1 MGQSA
6 NKLALV
12 EPSNFNFNTETFDTN
27 VFQNDV
33 QFNKRKIFEEF
44 DNLISTL
51 DKNKISFNILK
62 SPKNSPDSIYPN
74 NWVVT
79 FEDGT
84 YDLFSMQSPNRRL
97 ERSNSNINFL
107 NMNYSLKNDLTKYES
122 KNIFLEGTGSLVL
135 DRVNKTAYMAE
146 SYRSNVSLASK
157 WSQLRGYDLVHF
169 KSYIDEKPTY
179 HTNVLMFITDKF
191 AGICFDSIS
200 DSKYLLSNIEKTHV
214 ILYLSIEQ
222 VKNFSGNALLVR
234 NTNNEAKFL
243 ISSSGLKALDL
254 IQKKF
259 IEKYYD
265 IVDINIPTIEKIGG
279 CSVRCMLLELF

>member
-1 MGQSA
+1 MDQSA

-33 QFNKRKIFEEF
+33 QFNKLKIFEEF
-44 DNLISTL
+44 DNFISTL

-84 YDLFSMQSPNRRL
+84 YDLFSMKSSNRRL

-107 NMNYSLKNDLTKYES
+107 NTNYSLKNDLTGYELQ
-122 KNIFLEGTGSLVL
+122 NIFLEGTGSLVL

-146 SYRSNVSLASK
+146 SSRSNMSLALK
-157 WSQLRGYDLVHF
+157 WSQLRGYDLVSF
-169 KSYIDEKPTY
+169 KSYIDRKPTY

-191 AGICFDSIS
+191 AGICLDSIS
-200 DSKYLLSNIEKTHV
+200 DSTYLLSNIEKTHK
-214 ILYLSIEQ
+214 ILNLSIKQ
-222 VKNFSGNALLVR
+222 VKSFSGNAIVVR
-234 NTNNEAKFL
+234 NITNEGKFL
-243 ISSSGLKALDL
+243 ISSSGIKALDL
-254 IQKKF
+254 VQKKF

-265 IVDINIPTIEKIGG
+265 IVEINIPTIEKIGG
-279 CSVRCMLLELF
+279 GSVRCMLLELF

>member
-1 MGQSA
+1 MDQSA

-33 QFNKRKIFEEF
+33 QFNKLKIFEEF
-44 DNLISTL
+44 DNFISTL

-79 FEDGT
+79 FDDGT
-84 YDLFSMQSPNRRL
+84 YDLFSMQSPNRRI

-107 NMNYSLKNDLTKYES
+107 NTNYSLKNDLTQYEA

-146 SYRSNVSLASK
+146 SNRSNVSLASK

-169 KSYIDEKPTY
+169 KSYIDKKPTY
-179 HTNVLMFITDKF
+179 HTNVLMFITNKF

-200 DSKYLLSNIEKTHV
+200 DSKYLLSNIEKTHK

-222 VKNFSGNALLVR
+222 VKNFSGNAIVVR
-234 NTNNEAKFL
+234 NINNEAKFL

-254 IQKKF
+254 IQKRF

-279 CSVRCMLLELF
+279 GSVRCMLLELF

>member
-1 MGQSA
+1 MDQSA

-33 QFNKRKIFEEF
+33 QFNKLKIFEEF
-44 DNLISTL
+44 DNFISTL

-107 NMNYSLKNDLTKYES
+107 NTNYSLKNDLTEYEAE
-122 KNIFLEGTGSLVL
+122 NIFLEGTGSLVL

-146 SYRSNVSLASK
+146 SNRSNVSLASK

-169 KSYIDEKPTY
+169 KSYIDKKPTY
-179 HTNVLMFITDKF
+179 HTNVLMFITNKF

-200 DSKYLLSNIEKTHV
+200 DSKNLLSNIEKTHK
-214 ILYLSIEQ
+214 ILNLSIEQ
-222 VKNFSGNALLVR
+222 VKNFSGNAIVVR
-234 NTNNEAKFL
+234 NINNEAKFL
-243 ISSSGLKALDL
+243 ISSSGLKAFDS
-254 IQKKF
+254 IQKRF

-279 CSVRCMLLELF
+279 GSVRCMLLELF

>member
-1 MGQSA
+1 MDQSA

-12 EPSNFNFNTETFDTN
+12 EPSNFSFNTETFDTN

-33 QFNKRKIFEEF
+33 QFNKLKIFEEF
-44 DNLISTL
+44 DNFISTL
-51 DKNKISFNILK
+51 DKNKIAFNILK

-84 YDLFSMQSPNRRL
+84 YDLFSMQSPNRRI

-107 NMNYSLKNDLTKYES
+107 NTNYSLRNDLTEYEA

-135 DRVNKTAYMAE
+135 DRVNKIAYMAE
-146 SYRSNVSLASK
+146 SNRSNVSLASK

-169 KSYIDEKPTY
+169 KSYIDKKPTY
-179 HTNVLMFITDKF
+179 HTNVLMFITNKF

-200 DSKYLLSNIEKTHV
+200 DSKYLLSNIEKTHK

-222 VKNFSGNALLVR
+222 VKNFSGNAIVVR
-234 NTNNEAKFL
+234 NINNEAKFL

-254 IQKKF
+254 MQKRF

-265 IVDINIPTIEKIGG
+265 IVDINIHTIEKIGG
-279 CSVRCMLLELF
+279 GSVRCMLLELF

>member
-1 MGQSA
+1 MDQSA

-33 QFNKRKIFEEF
+33 QFNKLKIFEEF
-44 DNLISTL
+44 DNFISTL
-51 DKNKISFNILK
+51 DKNKIAFNILK

-84 YDLFSMQSPNRRL
+84 YDLFSMQSPNRRI

-107 NMNYSLKNDLTKYES
+107 NTNYSLRNDLTEYEA

-135 DRVNKTAYMAE
+135 DRVNKIAYMAE
-146 SYRSNVSLASK
+146 SNRSNVSLASK

-169 KSYIDEKPTY
+169 KSYIDKKPTY
-179 HTNVLMFITDKF
+179 HTNVLMFITNKF

-200 DSKYLLSNIEKTHV
+200 DSKYLLSNIEKTHK
-214 ILYLSIEQ
+214 ILYLSLEQ
-222 VKNFSGNALLVR
+222 VKNYSGNAIVVR

-254 IQKKF
+254 IQKRF

-265 IVDINIPTIEKIGG
+265 IVDINIHTIEKIGG
-279 CSVRCMLLELF
+279 GSVRCMLLELF

>member
-1 MGQSA
+1 MDQSA

-33 QFNKRKIFEEF
+33 QFNKLKIFEEF

-51 DKNKISFNILK
+51 EKNKISFNILK
-62 SPKNSPDSIYPN
+62 SPKDSPDSIYPN

-79 FEDGT
+79 FDDGT
-84 YDLFSMQSPNRRL
+84 YDLFSMQSPNRRI

-107 NMNYSLKNDLTKYES
+107 NTNYSLKNDLTEYEAE
-122 KNIFLEGTGSLVL
+122 NVFLEGTGSLVL

-146 SYRSNVSLASK
+146 SKRSNVSLASK

-169 KSYIDEKPTY
+169 KSYIDKIPTY
-179 HTNVLMFITDKF
+179 HTNVLMFITNKF

-200 DSKYLLSNIEKTHV
+200 DSKNLLSNIEKTHK
-214 ILYLSIEQ
+214 ILNLSIEQ
-222 VKNFSGNALLVR
+222 VKNFSGNAIVVR
-234 NTNNEAKFL
+234 NINNEAKFL

-254 IQKKF
+254 IQKRF

-279 CSVRCMLLELF
+279 GSVRCMLLELF

>member
-1 MGQSA
+1 MDQSA

-33 QFNKRKIFEEF
+33 QFNKLKIFEEF
-44 DNLISTL
+44 DNFISTL

-107 NMNYSLKNDLTKYES
+107 NTNYSLKNDLTEYEAE
-122 KNIFLEGTGSLVL
+122 NVFLEGTGSLVL

-146 SYRSNVSLASK
+146 SNRSNVSLASK

-169 KSYIDEKPTY
+169 KSYIDKKPTY
-179 HTNVLMFITDKF
+179 HTNVLMFITNKF

-200 DSKYLLSNIEKTHV
+200 DSKNLLSNIEKTHK
-214 ILYLSIEQ
+214 ILNLSIEQ
-222 VKNFSGNALLVR
+222 VKNFSGNAIVVR
-234 NTNNEAKFL
+234 NINNEAKFL
-243 ISSSGLKALDL
+243 ISSSGLKAFDL
-254 IQKKF
+254 IQKRF

-279 CSVRCMLLELF
+279 GSVRCMLLELF

>member
-1 MGQSA
+1 MDQSA
-6 NKLALV
+6 KKLALV
-12 EPSNFNFNTETFDTN
+12 EPSNFNFNIQTFDTN

-33 QFNKRKIFEEF
+33 QFNKLKIFEEF
-44 DNLISTL
+44 DNFVSAL

-74 NWVVT
+74 NWAVT
-79 FEDGT
+79 FDDGT

-97 ERSNSNINFL
+97 ERSNLNINFL
-107 NMNYSLKNDLTKYES
+107 NTYYSLKNDLTKYEAQ
-122 KNIFLEGTGSLVL
+122 NIFLEGTGSLVL

-146 SYRSNVSLASK
+146 SNRSSISLASK

-169 KSYIDEKPTY
+169 KSYIDKKPTY

-191 AGICFDSIS
+191 AGICIDPIS
-200 DSKYLLSNIEKTHV
+200 DSKYLLSNMEKTHK

-222 VKNFSGNALLVR
+222 VKNFSGNAIVVR
-234 NTNNEAKFL
+234 NINNEPKFL

-254 IQKKF
+254 IQIRF

-265 IVDINIPTIEKIGG
+265 IIEIDIPTIEKIGG
-279 CSVRCMLLELF
+279 GSVRCMLLELF

>member
-1 MGQSA
+1 MDQSA

-33 QFNKRKIFEEF
+33 QFNKLKIFEEF
-44 DNLISTL
+44 DNFISTL

-107 NMNYSLKNDLTKYES
+107 NTNYSLKNDLTEYEAE
-122 KNIFLEGTGSLVL
+122 NIFLEGTGSLVL

-146 SYRSNVSLASK
+146 SNRSNVSLASK

-169 KSYIDEKPTY
+169 KSYIDKIPTY
-179 HTNVLMFITDKF
+179 HTNVLMFITNKF

-200 DSKYLLSNIEKTHV
+200 DSKNLLSNIEKTHK
-214 ILYLSIEQ
+214 ILNLSIEQ
-222 VKNFSGNALLVR
+222 VKNFSGNAIVVR
-234 NTNNEAKFL
+234 NINNEAKFL
-243 ISSSGLKALDL
+243 ISSSGLKAFDL
-254 IQKKF
+254 IQKRF

-279 CSVRCMLLELF
+279 GSVRCMLLELF

>member
-1 MGQSA
+1 MDQSA

-12 EPSNFNFNTETFDTN
+12 EPSNFNFNIQTFDTN

-33 QFNKRKIFEEF
+33 QFNKLKIFEEF
-44 DNLISTL
+44 DNFVSTL

-74 NWVVT
+74 NWAVT
-79 FEDGT
+79 FDDGT

-97 ERSNSNINFL
+97 ERSNLNINFL
-107 NMNYSLKNDLTKYES
+107 NTYYSLKNDLTKYEAQ
-122 KNIFLEGTGSLVL
+122 NIFLEGTGSLVL

-146 SYRSNVSLASK
+146 SNRSNISLASK

-169 KSYIDEKPTY
+169 KSYIDKKPTY

-191 AGICFDSIS
+191 AGICIDSIS
-200 DSKYLLSNIEKTHV
+200 DSKYLLSNMEKTHK

-222 VKNFSGNALLVR
+222 VKNFSGNAIVVR
-234 NTNNEAKFL
+234 NINNETKFL

-254 IQKKF
+254 IQIRF

-265 IVDINIPTIEKIGG
+265 IIEIDIPTIEKIGG
-279 CSVRCMLLELF
+279 GSVRCMLLELF

>member
-1 MGQSA
+1 MDQSA

-33 QFNKRKIFEEF
+33 QFNKLKIFEEF
-44 DNLISTL
+44 DNFISTL

-84 YDLFSMQSPNRRL
+84 YDLFSMQSPNRRI
-97 ERSNSNINFL
+97 ERSNSNIDFL
-107 NMNYSLKNDLTKYES
+107 NTNYSLKNDLTKYEA

-146 SYRSNVSLASK
+146 SNRSNVSLASK

-169 KSYIDEKPTY
+169 KSYIDKKPTY
-179 HTNVLMFITDKF
+179 HTNVLMFITNKF

-200 DSKYLLSNIEKTHV
+200 DSKYLLSNIEKTHK

-222 VKNFSGNALLVR
+222 VKNFSGNAIVVR
-234 NTNNEAKFL
+234 NINNEAKFL

-254 IQKKF
+254 IQKRF

-279 CSVRCMLLELF
+279 GSVRCMLLELF

>member
-1 MGQSA
+1 MDQSA

-33 QFNKRKIFEEF
+33 QFNKLKIFEEF
-44 DNLISTL
+44 DNFISTL

-107 NMNYSLKNDLTKYES
+107 NTNYSLKNDLTEYEA

-146 SYRSNVSLASK
+146 SNRSNVSLASK

-169 KSYIDEKPTY
+169 KSYIDKKPTY
-179 HTNVLMFITDKF
+179 HTNVLMFITNKF

-200 DSKYLLSNIEKTHV
+200 DSKYLLSNIEKTHE

-279 CSVRCMLLELF
+279 GSVRCMLLELF

>member
-1 MGQSA
+1 MDQSA

-12 EPSNFNFNTETFDTN
+12 EPSNFNFNIQTFDTN

-33 QFNKRKIFEEF
+33 QFNKLKIFEEF
-44 DNLISTL
+44 DNFISTL

-62 SPKNSPDSIYPN
+62 SQKNSPDSIYPN

-84 YDLFSMQSPNRRL
+84 YDLFSMQSPNRRR

-107 NMNYSLKNDLTKYES
+107 NTNYSLKNDLTEYEA
-122 KNIFLEGTGSLVL
+122 KNFFLEGTGSLVL
-135 DRVNKTAYMAE
+135 DRVNKNAYMAE
-146 SYRSNVSLASK
+146 SNRSNVSLASK

-169 KSYIDEKPTY
+169 KSYIDKIPTY
-179 HTNVLMFITDKF
+179 HTNVLMFITNKF

-200 DSKYLLSNIEKTHV
+200 DTKNLLSNIEKTHK
-214 ILYLSIEQ
+214 ILNLSIEQ
-222 VKNFSGNALLVR
+222 VKNFSGNAIVVR
-234 NTNNEAKFL
+234 NINNEAKFL
-243 ISSSGLKALDL
+243 ISSSGLKAFDL
-254 IQKKF
+254 IQKRF

-279 CSVRCMLLELF
+279 GSVRCMVLELF

>member
-1 MGQSA
+1 MDQSA

-12 EPSNFNFNTETFDTN
+12 EPSNFSFNTETFETN
-27 VFQNDV
+27 IFQNDV
-33 QFNKRKIFEEF
+33 QFNKLKIFEEF
-44 DNLISTL
+44 DNLISSL
-51 DKNKISFNILK
+51 DKNNISFNILK

-84 YDLFSMQSPNRRL
+84 YDLFSMQSPNRRI

-107 NMNYSLKNDLTKYES
+107 NTNYSLKNDLTEYEA

-135 DRVNKTAYMAE
+135 DRVNKNAYMAE
-146 SYRSNVSLASK
+146 SNRSNVSLASK

-169 KSYIDEKPTY
+169 KSYIDKKPTY
-179 HTNVLMFITDKF
+179 HTNVLMFITNKF

-200 DSKYLLSNIEKTHV
+200 DSKYLLSNIEKTHK

-222 VKNFSGNALLVR
+222 VKNFSGNALVVR
-234 NTNNEAKFL
+234 NINNEAKFL

-254 IQKKF
+254 IQKRF

-279 CSVRCMLLELF
+279 GSVRCMLLELF

>member
-1 MGQSA
+1 MDQSA

-33 QFNKRKIFEEF
+33 QFNKLKIFEEF
-44 DNLISTL
+44 DNFISTL
-51 DKNKISFNILK
+51 DKNKIAFNILK

-84 YDLFSMQSPNRRL
+84 YDLFSMQSPNRRI

-107 NMNYSLKNDLTKYES
+107 NTNYSLKNDLTEYEA

-135 DRVNKTAYMAE
+135 DRVNKNAYMAE
-146 SYRSNVSLASK
+146 SNRSNVILASK
-157 WSQLRGYDLVHF
+157 WSYLRGYDLVHF
-169 KSYIDEKPTY
+169 KSYIDKKPTY
-179 HTNVLMFITDKF
+179 HTNVLMFITNKF

-200 DSKYLLSNIEKTHV
+200 DSKYLLSNIEKTHK

-222 VKNFSGNALLVR
+222 VKNFSGNAIVVR
-234 NTNNEAKFL
+234 NINNEAKFL

-254 IQKKF
+254 IQKRF

-279 CSVRCMLLELF
+279 GSVRCMLLELF

>member
-1 MGQSA
+1 MDQST

-12 EPSNFNFNTETFDTN
+12 EPSNFNFNIETFDTN
-27 VFQNDV
+27 VFQNDI
-33 QFNKRKIFEEF
+33 QFNKQKIFEEF
-44 DNLISTL
+44 DSLISAL
-51 DKNKISFNILK
+51 EKNNISFNILK

-107 NMNYSLKNDLTKYES
+107 NKSYSLKNDLTKYELR
-122 KNIFLEGTGSLVL
+122 NIFLEGTGSLVL
-135 DRVNKTAYMAE
+135 DRVNKIAYMAE
-146 SYRSNVSLASK
+146 SNRSNVSLASK

-169 KSYIDEKPTY
+169 KSYIEKKPTY

-191 AGICFDSIS
+191 SGICFDSIS
-200 DSKYLLSNIEKTHV
+200 DSTYIQSKIEKTHK
-214 ILYLSIEQ
+214 ILNLSIEQ
-222 VKNFSGNALLVR
+222 VKNFSGNAIVVR
-234 NTNNEAKFL
+234 NTSNEAKFL
-243 ISSSGLKALDL
+243 ISSSALKALDL
-254 IQKKF
+254 TQIKF

-265 IVDINIPTIEKIGG
+265 IVEINIPTIEKIGG
-279 CSVRCMLLELF
+279 GSVRCMLLELF

>member
-1 MGQSA
+1 MDQSA

-33 QFNKRKIFEEF
+33 QFNKLKIFEEF
-44 DNLISTL
+44 DNFISTL

-84 YDLFSMQSPNRRL
+84 YDLFSMQSPNRRI

-107 NMNYSLKNDLTKYES
+107 NTNYSLKNDLTEYEA

-135 DRVNKTAYMAE
+135 DRVNKNAYMAE
-146 SYRSNVSLASK
+146 SNRSNVSLASK

-169 KSYIDEKPTY
+169 KSYIDKKPTY
-179 HTNVLMFITDKF
+179 HTNVLMFITNKF

-200 DSKYLLSNIEKTHV
+200 DSKYLLSNIEKTHK

-222 VKNFSGNALLVR
+222 VKNFSGNAIVVR
-234 NTNNEAKFL
+234 NINNEAKFL

-254 IQKKF
+254 MQKRF

-265 IVDINIPTIEKIGG
+265 IVDINIHTIEKIGG
-279 CSVRCMLLELF
+279 GSVRCMLLELF

>member
-1 MGQSA
+1 MDQSA

-12 EPSNFNFNTETFDTN
+12 EPSSFNFNIETFDTN
-27 VFQNDV
+27 VFQNDI
-33 QFNKRKIFEEF
+33 QFNKLKIFEEF
-44 DNLISTL
+44 DNFISTL

-84 YDLFSMQSPNRRL
+84 YDLFSMQSPNRRI
-97 ERSNSNINFL
+97 ERSNSNIKFL
-107 NMNYSLKNDLTKYES
+107 NTNYSLKNDFTEYEAL
-122 KNIFLEGTGSLVL
+122 NIFLEGTGSLVL

-146 SYRSNVSLASK
+146 SNRSNVSLASK

-169 KSYIDEKPTY
+169 KSCIDKKPTY

-200 DSKYLLSNIEKTHV
+200 DSKYLLSNIEKTHK
-214 ILYLSIEQ
+214 ILNLSTEQ
-222 VKNFSGNALLVR
+222 IKNFSGNALVVR
-234 NTNNEAKFL
+234 NITNDAKFL

-254 IQKKF
+254 IQIKF

-265 IVDINIPTIEKIGG
+265 IVEINIPTIEKIGG
-279 CSVRCMLLELF
+279 GSVRCMVLELF

>member
-1 MGQSA
+1 LDQSA

-12 EPSNFNFNTETFDTN
+12 EPSNFNFNTQTFDTN
-27 VFQNDV
+27 IFQNDV
-33 QFNKRKIFEEF
+33 QYNKLKIFEEF
-44 DNLISTL
+44 DNFISSL

-84 YDLFSMQSPNRRL
+84 YDLFSMHSPNRRI
-97 ERSNSNINFL
+97 ERSNSNIDFL
-107 NMNYSLKNDLTKYES
+107 NTNYSLKNDLTKYEI

-135 DRVNKTAYMAE
+135 DRVNKNAYMAE
-146 SYRSNVSLASK
+146 SNRSNVSLASK

-169 KSYIDEKPTY
+169 KSYIDKKPTY
-179 HTNVLMFITDKF
+179 HTNVLMFITNKF
-191 AGICFDSIS
+191 AGICVDSIS
-200 DSKYLLSNIEKTHV
+200 DSKYLLSNIEKTHK
-214 ILYLSIEQ
+214 ILYLSLEQ
-222 VKNFSGNALLVR
+222 VKNFSGNAIVVR

-254 IQKKF
+254 IQKRF

-279 CSVRCMLLELF
+279 GSVRCMLLELF

>member
-1 MGQSA
+1 MDQSA
-6 NKLALV
+6 KKLALV
-12 EPSNFNFNTETFDTN
+12 EPSNFNFNIQTFDTN

-33 QFNKRKIFEEF
+33 QFNKLKIFEEF
-44 DNLISTL
+44 DNFVSTL

-74 NWVVT
+74 NWAVT
-79 FEDGT
+79 FDDGT

-97 ERSNSNINFL
+97 ERSNLNINFL
-107 NMNYSLKNDLTKYES
+107 NTYYSLKNDLTKYEAQ
-122 KNIFLEGTGSLVL
+122 NIFLEGTGSLVL

-146 SYRSNVSLASK
+146 SNRSNISLASK

-169 KSYIDEKPTY
+169 KSYIDNKPTY

-191 AGICFDSIS
+191 AGICIDPIS
-200 DSKYLLSNIEKTHV
+200 DSKYLLSNMEKTHK

-222 VKNFSGNALLVR
+222 VKNFSGNAIVVR
-234 NTNNEAKFL
+234 NINNEPKFL

-254 IQKKF
+254 IQIRF

-265 IVDINIPTIEKIGG
+265 IIEIDIPTIEKIGG
-279 CSVRCMLLELF
+279 GSVRCMLLELF

>member
-1 MGQSA
+1 MDQSA

-12 EPSNFNFNTETFDTN
+12 EPSNFNFNTETFHTN

-33 QFNKRKIFEEF
+33 QFNKLKIFEEF
-44 DNLISTL
+44 DNFISTL

-107 NMNYSLKNDLTKYES
+107 NTNYSLKNDLTEYEA

-146 SYRSNVSLASK
+146 SNRSNVSLASK

-169 KSYIDEKPTY
+169 KSYIDKKPTY
-179 HTNVLMFITDKF
+179 HTNVLMFITNKF

-200 DSKYLLSNIEKTHV
+200 DSKYLLSNIEKTHK
-214 ILYLSIEQ
+214 ILYLSIDQ
-222 VKNFSGNALLVR
+222 VKNFSGNAMVVR
-234 NTNNEAKFL
+234 NINNESKFL
-243 ISSSGLKALDL
+243 ISSSGLKAFDL
-254 IQKKF
+254 IQKRF

-279 CSVRCMLLELF
+279 GSVRCMLLELF

>member
-1 MGQSA
+1 MDQST

-12 EPSNFNFNTETFDTN
+12 EPSNFNFNIETFDTN
-27 VFQNDV
+27 VFQNDI
-33 QFNKRKIFEEF
+33 QFNKQKIFEEF
-44 DNLISTL
+44 DSLISAL
-51 DKNKISFNILK
+51 DKNNISFNILK

-107 NMNYSLKNDLTKYES
+107 NKSYSLKNDLTKYELR
-122 KNIFLEGTGSLVL
+122 NIFLEGTGSLVL
-135 DRVNKTAYMAE
+135 DRVNKIAYMAE
-146 SYRSNVSLASK
+146 SKRSNVSLASK

-169 KSYIDEKPTY
+169 KSYIEKKPTY

-191 AGICFDSIS
+191 SGICFDSIS
-200 DSKYLLSNIEKTHV
+200 DSTYIQSKIEKTHK
-214 ILYLSIEQ
+214 ILNLSIEQ
-222 VKNFSGNALLVR
+222 VKNFSGNAIVVR
-234 NTNNEAKFL
+234 NTSNEAKFL
-243 ISSSGLKALDL
+243 ISSSALKALDL
-254 IQKKF
+254 IQIKF

-265 IVDINIPTIEKIGG
+265 IVEINIPTIEKIGG
-279 CSVRCMLLELF
+279 GSVRCMLLELF

>member
-1 MGQSA
+1 MDQSA

-12 EPSNFNFNTETFDTN
+12 EPSNFNFNIETFDSN
-27 VFQNDV
+27 IFQNDI
-33 QFNKRKIFEEF
+33 QFNKQNIFEEF
-44 DNLISTL
+44 DNLVSAL

-74 NWVVT
+74 NWIVT

-84 YDLFSMQSPNRRL
+84 YDLFSMQSPNRQT

-107 NMNYSLKNDLTKYES
+107 NTNYSLKNDLTVYE
-122 KNIFLEGTGSLVL
+122 KQNIFLEGTGSLVL

-146 SYRSNVSLASK
+146 SNRSNVSLASK

-169 KSYIDEKPTY
+169 KSYIDKKPTY

-200 DSKYLLSNIEKTHV
+200 DSKYLLLNIEKTHK
-214 ILYLSIEQ
+214 ILNLSIEQ
-222 VKNFSGNALLVR
+222 VKNFSGNAIVVR
-234 NTNNEAKFL
+234 NITNEAKFL

-254 IQKKF
+254 IQIKF

-265 IVDINIPTIEKIGG
+265 IVEINIPTIERIGG
-279 CSVRCMLLELF
+279 GSVRCMLLELF

>member
-1 MGQSA
+1 MDQST

-12 EPSNFNFNTETFDTN
+12 EPSNFNFNIETFDTN
-27 VFQNDV
+27 VFQNDI
-33 QFNKRKIFEEF
+33 QFNKQKIFEEF
-44 DNLISTL
+44 DSLISAL
-51 DKNKISFNILK
+51 EKNNISFNVLK

-107 NMNYSLKNDLTKYES
+107 NKSYSLKNDLTKYELR
-122 KNIFLEGTGSLVL
+122 NIFLEGTGSLVL
-135 DRVNKTAYMAE
+135 DRVNKIAYMAE
-146 SYRSNVSLASK
+146 SNRSNVSLASK

-169 KSYIDEKPTY
+169 KSYIEKKPTY

-191 AGICFDSIS
+191 SGICFDSIS
-200 DSKYLLSNIEKTHV
+200 DSTYIQSKIEKTHK
-214 ILYLSIEQ
+214 ILNLSIEQ
-222 VKNFSGNALLVR
+222 VKNFSGNAIVVR
-234 NTNNEAKFL
+234 NTSNEAKFL
-243 ISSSGLKALDL
+243 ISSSALKALDL
-254 IQKKF
+254 IQIKF

-265 IVDINIPTIEKIGG
+265 IVEINIPTIEKIGG
-279 CSVRCMLLELF
+279 GSVRCMLLELF

>member
-1 MGQSA
+1 MDQSA

-27 VFQNDV
+27 VFQNDLI
-33 QFNKRKIFEEF
+33 FNKLKIFEEF
-44 DNLISTL
+44 DNFISTL

-107 NMNYSLKNDLTKYES
+107 NKNYSLKNDLTEYEAE
-122 KNIFLEGTGSLVL
+122 NIFLEGTGSLVL

-146 SYRSNVSLASK
+146 SKRSNVSLASK

-169 KSYIDEKPTY
+169 KSYIDKKPTY
-179 HTNVLMFITDKF
+179 HTNVLMFITNKF

-200 DSKYLLSNIEKTHV
+200 DSKNLLSNIEKTHK
-214 ILYLSIEQ
+214 ILNLSIEQ
-222 VKNFSGNALLVR
+222 VKNFSGNAIVVR
-234 NTNNEAKFL
+234 NNNNEAKFL
-243 ISSSGLKALDL
+243 ISSSGLKAFDL
-254 IQKKF
+254 IQKRF

-279 CSVRCMLLELF
+279 GSVRCMILELF

>member
-1 MGQSA
+1 MDQSA

-12 EPSNFNFNTETFDTN
+12 EPSNFNFNIETFDTN
-27 VFQNDV
+27 VFQNDI
-33 QFNKRKIFEEF
+33 QFNKLKIFEEF
-44 DNLISTL
+44 DNFISTL

-84 YDLFSMQSPNRRL
+84 YDLFSMQSPNRRI
-97 ERSNSNINFL
+97 ERSNSNIKFL
-107 NMNYSLKNDLTKYES
+107 NTNYSLKNDFTEYEAL
-122 KNIFLEGTGSLVL
+122 NIFLEGTGSLVL

-146 SYRSNVSLASK
+146 SNRSNVSLASK

-169 KSYIDEKPTY
+169 KSCIDKKPTY

-200 DSKYLLSNIEKTHV
+200 DSKYLLSNIEKTHK
-214 ILYLSIEQ
+214 ILNLSTEQ
-222 VKNFSGNALLVR
+222 IKNFSGNALVVR
-234 NTNNEAKFL
+234 NITNDAKFL

-254 IQKKF
+254 IQIKF

-265 IVDINIPTIEKIGG
+265 IVEINIPTIERIGG
-279 CSVRCMLLELF
+279 GSVRCMLLELF

>member
-1 MGQSA
+1 MDQSA

-33 QFNKRKIFEEF
+33 QFNKLKIFEEF
-44 DNLISTL
+44 DNFISTL

-84 YDLFSMQSPNRRL
+84 YDLFSMQSSNRRI

-107 NMNYSLKNDLTKYES
+107 NTNYSLKNDLTEYEA

-169 KSYIDEKPTY
+169 KSYIDKKPTY
-179 HTNVLMFITDKF
+179 HTNVLMFITNKF

-200 DSKYLLSNIEKTHV
+200 DSKYLLSNIEKTHK

-222 VKNFSGNALLVR
+222 VKNFSGNAIAVR
-234 NTNNEAKFL
+234 NINNEAKFL

-254 IQKKF
+254 IQKRF

-279 CSVRCMLLELF
+279 GSVRCMLLELF

>member
-1 MGQSA
+1 MDQSA

-12 EPSNFNFNTETFDTN
+12 EPSNFNFNIETFDSN
-27 VFQNDV
+27 IFQNDI
-33 QFNKRKIFEEF
+33 QFNKQKIFKEF
-44 DNLISTL
+44 DSLINTL
-51 DKNKISFNILK
+51 NKNKISFNILK

-84 YDLFSMQSPNRRL
+84 YDLFSMQSPNRRI
-97 ERSNSNINFL
+97 ERSNSNIDYL
-107 NMNYSLKNDLTKYES
+107 NTNYSLKNDLTVYE
-122 KNIFLEGTGSLVL
+122 KQNNFLEGTGSLVL

-146 SYRSNVSLASK
+146 SNRSNVSLATK

-169 KSYIDEKPTY
+169 KSYIDKKPTY

-200 DSKYLLSNIEKTHV
+200 DSKYLLLNIEKTHK
-214 ILYLSIEQ
+214 ILNLSIEQ
-222 VKNFSGNALLVR
+222 VKNFSGNAIVVR
-234 NTNNEAKFL
+234 NITNEAKFL

-254 IQKKF
+254 IQIKF

-265 IVDINIPTIEKIGG
+265 IVEINIPTIERIGG
-279 CSVRCMLLELF
+279 GSVRCMLLELF

>member
-1 MGQSA
+1 MDQST

-12 EPSNFNFNTETFDTN
+12 EPSNFNFNIETFDTN
-27 VFQNDV
+27 VFQNDI
-33 QFNKRKIFEEF
+33 QFNKQKIFEEF
-44 DNLISTL
+44 DNLINCL

-62 SPKNSPDSIYPN
+62 SPKNSPDSIFPN

-107 NMNYSLKNDLTKYES
+107 NKSYSLKNDLTKYELR
-122 KNIFLEGTGSLVL
+122 NIFLEGTGSLVL
-135 DRVNKTAYMAE
+135 DRVNKIAYMAE
-146 SYRSNVSLASK
+146 SNRSNVSLASK

-169 KSYIDEKPTY
+169 KSYIEKKPTY

-191 AGICFDSIS
+191 SGICFDSIS
-200 DSKYLLSNIEKTHV
+200 DSTYIQSKIEKTHK
-214 ILYLSIEQ
+214 ILNLSIEQ
-222 VKNFSGNALLVR
+222 VKNFSGNAIVVR
-234 NTNNEAKFL
+234 NTSNEAKFL
-243 ISSSGLKALDL
+243 ISSSALKALDL
-254 IQKKF
+254 IQIKF

-265 IVDINIPTIEKIGG
+265 IVEINIPTIEKIGG
-279 CSVRCMLLELF
+279 GSVRCMLLELF

>member
-1 MGQSA
+1 MDQSA

-12 EPSNFNFNTETFDTN
+12 EPSNFNFNIQTFDTN

-33 QFNKRKIFEEF
+33 QFNKLKIFEEF
-44 DNLISTL
+44 DNFISTL

-79 FEDGT
+79 FDDGT

-97 ERSNSNINFL
+97 ERSNLNIDFL
-107 NMNYSLKNDLTKYES
+107 NTYYSLKNDLTKYEA

-146 SYRSNVSLASK
+146 SNRSNISLASK

-169 KSYIDEKPTY
+169 KSYIDKKPTY

-191 AGICFDSIS
+191 AGICIDSIS
-200 DSKYLLSNIEKTHV
+200 DSKYLLSNMEKTHK
-214 ILYLSIEQ
+214 ILYLSLEQ
-222 VKNFSGNALLVR
+222 VKNFSGNAIVVR
-234 NTNNEAKFL
+234 NINNEPKFL

-254 IQKKF
+254 IQIRF

-265 IVDINIPTIEKIGG
+265 IIEIDIPTIEKIGG
-279 CSVRCMLLELF
+279 GSVRCMLLELF

>member
-1 MGQSA
+1 MDQSA

-12 EPSNFNFNTETFDTN
+12 EPSNFSFNTETFETN
-27 VFQNDV
+27 IFQNDV
-33 QFNKRKIFEEF
+33 QFNKLKIFEEF
-44 DNLISTL
+44 DNLISSL
-51 DKNKISFNILK
+51 DKNNISFNILK

-107 NMNYSLKNDLTKYES
+107 NTNYSLKNDLTEYEA

-135 DRVNKTAYMAE
+135 DRVNKNAYMAE
-146 SYRSNVSLASK
+146 SNRSNVSLASK

-169 KSYIDEKPTY
+169 KSYIDKKPTY
-179 HTNVLMFITDKF
+179 HTNVLMFITNKF

-200 DSKYLLSNIEKTHV
+200 DSKYLLSNIEKTHK
-214 ILYLSIEQ
+214 ILYLSLEQ
-222 VKNFSGNALLVR
+222 VKNFSGNAIVVR

-254 IQKKF
+254 IQKRF

-279 CSVRCMLLELF
+279 GSVRCMLLELF

>member
-1 MGQSA
+1 MDQSA

-12 EPSNFNFNTETFDTN
+12 EPSNFNFNIETLDTN

-33 QFNKRKIFEEF
+33 QFNKLKIFEEF
-44 DNLISTL
+44 DNFISTL
-51 DKNKISFNILK
+51 DENKISFNILK

-79 FEDGT
+79 FKDGT

-97 ERSNSNINFL
+97 EKSNSNINFL
-107 NMNYSLKNDLTKYES
+107 NKHYSLKNDLTEYEA

-146 SYRSNVSLASK
+146 SNRSSVSLASK

-169 KSYIDEKPTY
+169 KSYIDKKPTY
-179 HTNVLMFITDKF
+179 HTNVLMFITNKF

-200 DSKYLLSNIEKTHV
+200 DSKYLLSNIEKTHK

-222 VKNFSGNALLVR
+222 VKNFSGNAIVVR
-234 NTNNEAKFL
+234 NINNEAKFL

-254 IQKKF
+254 IQKRF

-265 IVDINIPTIEKIGG
+265 IVDINIPTIETIGG
-279 CSVRCMLLELF
+279 GSVRCMLLELF